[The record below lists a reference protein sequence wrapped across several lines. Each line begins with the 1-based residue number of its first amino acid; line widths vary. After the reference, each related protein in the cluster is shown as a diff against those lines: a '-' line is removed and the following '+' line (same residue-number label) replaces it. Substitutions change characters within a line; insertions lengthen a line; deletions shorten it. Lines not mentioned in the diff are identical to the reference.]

1 MILTFSNFSDSAA
14 GPPFTTT
21 TVRAAVTA
29 AENNPNMTSPTK
41 NQIMANA
48 LAASDLGVR
57 SPYLQH
63 SNNRLDHDQIKI
75 KTKKIIIAIMW

>member
-1 MILTFSNFSDSAA
+1 MILTLSNFSESAA

-21 TVRAAVTA
+21 TVRAEVTA
-29 AENNPNMTSPTK
+29 AENSPNITSPTK

-57 SPYLQH
+57 SPYLLD
-63 SNNRLDHDQIKI
+63 NNNGPEHDQIMI
-75 KTKKIIIAIMW
+75 KRRKVVIVIL